1 MNTKLRIFN
10 DVLHST
16 LDSYALVWTFK
27 IRGRPCPYISHE
39 IKELMR
45 IRDQLHRCFLRTC
58 ACSDWKNYKEARNT
72 AKTTLKNAAR
82 DHTFDEVQK
91 HRDNSGSLWKIFNYN
106 NKLII
111 IIRKSTIKTQN

>member
-1 MNTKLRIFN
+1 
-10 DVLHST
+10 
-16 LDSYALVWTFK
+16 
-27 IRGRPCPYISHE
+27 
-39 IKELMR
+39 MR

>member
-1 MNTKLRIFN
+1 
-10 DVLHST
+10 
-16 LDSYALVWTFK
+16 
-27 IRGRPCPYISHE
+27 
-39 IKELMR
+39 MR

-91 HRDNSGSLWKIFNYN
+91 HRDNSGSLWKIINHNISPKEKESQVYYKDPKLVANEFNQFFTSVGKNAAEAALRLAEDNYIEPC
-106 NKLII
+106 LTPYVRRIV
-111 IIRKSTIKTQN
+111 